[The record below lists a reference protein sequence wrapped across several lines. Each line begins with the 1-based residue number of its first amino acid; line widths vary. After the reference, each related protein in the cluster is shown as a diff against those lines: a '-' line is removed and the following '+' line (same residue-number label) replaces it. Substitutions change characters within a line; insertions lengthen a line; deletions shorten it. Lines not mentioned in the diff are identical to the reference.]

1 MIPDILFLAG
11 PTASGKTALSL
22 HAARALNGE
31 IVNADSMQVYAGLD
45 IIAAQPGPEEKAA
58 APHHLFAQIDA
69 GERCSVGRWARLALE
84 RIQDI
89 TARGRTAILVGGTG
103 LYFKALT
110 DGLAPAPDIPGEI
123 SDAVQALYERGGL
136 EALREEAEAADP
148 LGAARIKAGDRQRLM
163 RIIAVKRASGA
174 ALSDLQA
181 ETAPLV
187 DRERWRGVVIRPPRD
202 TLYERIEARFDRMLA
217 AGALG
222 EVRALGA
229 RELDPALPAMKAVGV
244 PPLLDHLA
252 GHIELETAIEI
263 AKRDSRRFAKRQF
276 TWFSNQHPGW
286 ARIESLDPD
295 DQREELARRLKSEF
309 GAG

>member
-58 APHHLFAQIDA
+58 APHHLFAQIDP

-84 RIQDI
+84 RIEDV
-89 TARGRTAILVGGTG
+89 TARRRTAILVGGTG

-110 DGLAPAPDIPGEI
+110 DGLAPAPAVP
-123 SDAVQALYERGGL
+123 DAIQAEVQALYECGGL
-136 EALREEAEAADP
+136 EVLRKEAEAADP
-148 LGAARIKAGDRQRLM
+148 AGASRIKAGDRQRLM
-163 RIIAVKRASGA
+163 RIVAVKRASGA

-181 ETAPLV
+181 QTTPLV
-187 DRERWRGVVIRPPRD
+187 DRERWRGVVIRPPRA
-202 TLYERIEARFDRMLA
+202 TLYARIEARFDQMLA
-217 AGALG
+217 AGALD
-222 EVRALGA
+222 EA
-229 RELDPALPAMKAVGV
+229 RLLAARGLDPALPAMKAVGV

-252 GHIELETAIEI
+252 GNIDLETAIEL

-276 TWFSNQHPGW
+276 TWFSNQHSAW

>member
-45 IIAAQPGPEEKAA
+45 IIAAQPGPDDKAA
-58 APHHLFAQIDA
+58 APHHLFAQIDP

-84 RIQDI
+84 RIADI

-110 DGLAPAPDIPGEI
+110 EGLAPAPDIPEAI
-123 SDAVQALYERGGL
+123 QHEVHALYERGGL
-136 EALREEAEAADP
+136 QALRAEAVAADP
-148 LGAARIKAGDRQRLM
+148 AGAARIKPGDRQRLM
-163 RIIAVKRASGA
+163 RIVAVKRASGA
-174 ALSDLQA
+174 ALSQLQA
-181 ETAPLV
+181 DTTPLV
-187 DRERWRGVVIRPPRD
+187 DRARWRGVVIRPPRD
-202 TLYERIEARFDRMLA
+202 TLYARIEARFDQMLA
-217 AGALG
+217 AGALD
-222 EVRALGA
+222 EARALAA
-229 RELDPALPAMKAVGV
+229 RGLDPALPAMKAVGV
-244 PPLLDHLA
+244 PALLGHLA
-252 GHIELETAIEI
+252 GETDLETAIEI

-276 TWFSNQHPGW
+276 TWFSNQHSEW
-286 ARIESLDPD
+286 ARIESLDPN
-295 DQREELARRLKSEF
+295 DQREELARLLKSEF

>member
-1 MIPDILFLAG
+1 MTPDILFLAG

-58 APHHLFAQIDA
+58 APHHLFAQIDPA
-69 GERCSVGRWARLALE
+69 ERCSVGRWARLALE

-110 DGLAPAPDIPGEI
+110 DGLAPVPDIPDDI

-148 LGAARIKAGDRQRLM
+148 AGAARIKAGDRQRLM
-163 RIIAVKRASGA
+163 RIVAVKRASGV

-187 DRERWRGVVIRPPRD
+187 DRGRWRGIVIRPPRD
-202 TLYERIEARFDRMLA
+202 TLYARIEARFDQMLA
-217 AGALG
+217 AGALD
-222 EVRALGA
+222 EA
-229 RELDPALPAMKAVGV
+229 RLLAARDLDPALPAMKAVGV

-252 GHIELETAIEI
+252 GTVELKAAIEI
-263 AKRDSRRFAKRQF
+263 AKRDSRRFAKRQY

-295 DQREELARRLKSEF
+295 DQRAELARHLKSEF

>member
-1 MIPDILFLAG
+1 MTPDILFLAG

-58 APHHLFAQIDA
+58 APHHLFAQIDP

-84 RIQDI
+84 RIGDI

-110 DGLAPAPDIPGEI
+110 DGLAPAPAVPDEI
-123 SDAVQALYERGGL
+123 NDAVQALYERGGL
-136 EALREEAEAADP
+136 EALRKEAETADP
-148 LGAARIKAGDRQRLM
+148 AGAARIKAGDRQRLM
-163 RIIAVKRASGA
+163 RIVAVKRASGA

-181 ETAPLV
+181 QTTPLV

-202 TLYERIEARFDRMLA
+202 TLYARIEARFDQMLA
-217 AGALG
+217 AGALD
-222 EVRALGA
+222 EA
-229 RELDPALPAMKAVGV
+229 RLLAERRLDPALPAMKAVGV

-252 GHIELETAIEI
+252 GHIELETAIEL

-276 TWFSNQHPGW
+276 TWFSNQHAGW
-286 ARIESLDPD
+286 ARIESLDPKN
-295 DQREELARRLKSEF
+295 QREELALLLKSEF

>member
-1 MIPDILFLAG
+1 MTRDILLLAG

-45 IIAAQPGPEEKAA
+45 IIAAQPGPDEKAA
-58 APHHLFAQIDA
+58 APHHLFAQINP
-69 GERCSVGRWARLALE
+69 GERCSVGRWALLALE
-84 RIQDI
+84 RIEDI
-89 TARGRTAILVGGTG
+89 TGRGRTAILVGGTG

-110 DGLAPAPDIPGEI
+110 DGLAPAPDIPDDI
-123 SDAVQALYERGGL
+123 NDAVQALYERGGL
-136 EALREEAEAADP
+136 EALRAEAESADR

-181 ETAPLV
+181 ETTPLV
-187 DRERWRGVVIRPPRD
+187 DRERWRGVVIRPPRG
-202 TLYERIEARFDRMLA
+202 TLYARIEARFDQMLA
-217 AGALG
+217 AGALD
-222 EVRALGA
+222 EA
-229 RELDPALPAMKAVGV
+229 RLLAARGLDPALPAMKAVGV

-252 GHIELETAIEI
+252 GRIDLKTAIEL

-276 TWFSNQHPGW
+276 TWFSNQYSGW

-295 DQREELARRLKSEF
+295 DQREELARLLKSEF

>member
-123 SDAVQALYERGGL
+123 NDAVQALYERGGL

-222 EVRALGA
+222 EVRALAA

>member
-1 MIPDILFLAG
+1 MTPDILFLAG

-58 APHHLFAQIDA
+58 APHHLFAQIDPA
-69 GERCSVGRWARLALE
+69 ERCSVGRWARLALE

-110 DGLAPAPDIPGEI
+110 DGLAPVPDIPDDI

-148 LGAARIKAGDRQRLM
+148 AGAARIKAGDRQRLM
-163 RIIAVKRASGA
+163 RIVAVKRASGV

-187 DRERWRGVVIRPPRD
+187 DRGRWRGIVIRPPRD
-202 TLYERIEARFDRMLA
+202 TLYARIEARFDQMLA
-217 AGALG
+217 AGALD
-222 EVRALGA
+222 EA
-229 RELDPALPAMKAVGV
+229 RLLAARDLDRALPAMKAVGV

-252 GHIELETAIEI
+252 GTVELKAAIEI
-263 AKRDSRRFAKRQF
+263 AKRDSRRFAKRQY

-295 DQREELARRLKSEF
+295 DQRAELARRLKSEF